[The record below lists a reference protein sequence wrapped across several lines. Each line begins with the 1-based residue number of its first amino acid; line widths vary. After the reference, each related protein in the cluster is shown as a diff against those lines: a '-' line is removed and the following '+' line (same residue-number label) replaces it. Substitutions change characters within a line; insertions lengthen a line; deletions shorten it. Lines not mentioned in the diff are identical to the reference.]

1 MCYGSCCLCSGIG
14 IISDLHQHH
23 PDQHNLWS
31 TKLSE
36 NDLPYMVL
44 PGAIIVPLFLLPFQN
59 SRTRRHLLM
68 SHNTWSVDYV
78 DLGGQ
83 LAVQIWIHTISDM
96 FCSGLWSW
104 PLSQTPCYIQPPS
117 VEGSFSSGTYLSTFF
132 SYSLLIQNLYA
143 IKMDSTNLRLGS
155 CAYWDYSIP
164 YCHKQDLQ
172 Q

>member
-96 FCSGLWSW
+96 FCSELWSW
-104 PLSQTPCYIQPPS
+104 PLSQTVLLYSASICWRFLQLRHIFKHILFIQSPHTKF
-117 VEGSFSSGTYLSTFF
+117 V
-132 SYSLLIQNLYA
+132 
-143 IKMDSTNLRLGS
+143 
-155 CAYWDYSIP
+155 
-164 YCHKQDLQ
+164 CHKNG
-172 Q
+172 